1 MKDILKLTAVE
12 LSTKIKAGELT
23 AVDAVEAVFAQIA
36 EKEDDLHCYVTL
48 DKEGA
53 LLQAKEVQEK
63 IEKGELTGPLAG
75 VPVAIKDNMCT
86 EGMLTTC
93 SSKILGNFIPTYS
106 SEAVLNL
113 QKAGAVV
120 IGKTNMHGFHNRNF
134 CLWSNEESMEYRACT
149 GRIFRWLRSSGSSG

>member
-63 IEKGELTGPLAG
+63 IEKGELTRAACRCSGCDQGQYVHRRYA
-75 VPVAIKDNMCT
+75 DNLFFQNPWQLYPNLFFR
-86 EGMLTTC
+86 G
-93 SSKILGNFIPTYS
+93 S
-106 SEAVLNL
+106 SEPA
-113 QKAGAVV
+113 
-120 IGKTNMHGFHNRNF
+120 
-134 CLWSNEESMEYRACT
+134 ESRCCCD
-149 GRIFRWLRSSGSSG
+149 R

>member
-53 LLQAKEVQEK
+53 LLQAKK
-63 IEKGELTGPLAG
+63 YRRR
-75 VPVAIKDNMCT
+75 
-86 EGMLTTC
+86 
-93 SSKILGNFIPTYS
+93 SKRVN
-106 SEAVLNL
+106 
-113 QKAGAVV
+113 
-120 IGKTNMHGFHNRNF
+120 
-134 CLWSNEESMEYRACT
+134 
-149 GRIFRWLRSSGSSG
+149 